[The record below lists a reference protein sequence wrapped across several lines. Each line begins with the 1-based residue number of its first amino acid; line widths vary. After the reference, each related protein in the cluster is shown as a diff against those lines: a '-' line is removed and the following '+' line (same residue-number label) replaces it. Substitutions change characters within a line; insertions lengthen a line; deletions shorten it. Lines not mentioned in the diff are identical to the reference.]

1 MPRGLFHKFRCFR
14 PVASPSAW
22 AIGASLRGSRTRQAG
37 LCLPAGGMAR
47 LAHMVNDVLA
57 ESGAFELGGVIREL
71 LSGRFLPG
79 ETVERTQAPDQAGR
93 VVANHWP
100 AGEAVSH
107 QWHWRG
113 VRLRVV
119 PAMHCA
125 VSVPVVLQRMR
136 VSSRLGLA
144 KLLRAQCVGE

>member
-1 MPRGLFHKFRCFR
+1 MFGIIRCFR

-47 LAHMVNDVLA
+47 LAHVVNDVLA

-71 LSGRFLPG
+71 LSGWFLLG
-79 ETVERTQAPDQAGR
+79 ETVERTKAPDQAGR
-93 VVANHWP
+93 VETDNRP
-100 AGEAVSH
+100 AREAVSH

-119 PAMHCA
+119 PAMLCA
-125 VSVPVVLQRMR
+125 VPVPVVLQKMR
-136 VSSRLGLA
+136 VSSRLRLA